1 MPKKSNLSL
10 PDQIPYPEAPDSHEG
25 ESQFVVMIRSFYR
38 QRLRLLFYLLLFLGI
53 GFLAYF
59 LSAKTAEGLL
69 TLAFP
74 GIEKH
79 EYPSGRQ
86 FNVEDFRSPQILI
99 NALGDIGMPREQ
111 VDLRRVA
118 GSVYVTPIIPNEV
131 INRWKKQERD
141 GASREFFYPYEFRIG
156 IAMAGVSDEQRIR
169 LFDAL

>member
-1 MPKKSNLSL
+1 MTKKSNLAL
-10 PDQIPYPEAPDSHEG
+10 PDQIPYPEAPDSLED
-25 ESQFVVMIRSFYR
+25 ESQLVVLLQSLYR
-38 QRLRLLFYLLLFLGI
+38 QRLRLLYYLLFFLGI
-53 GFLAYF
+53 GLIAYF

-99 NALGDIGMPREQ
+99 NALGDIGIPREQ

-118 GSVYVTPIIPNEV
+118 GSVYVTPI
-131 INRWKKQERD
+131 
-141 GASREFFYPYEFRIG
+141 
-156 IAMAGVSDEQRIR
+156 
-169 LFDAL
+169 